1 MEEKDTTNITVLI
14 AGRPYPLKIKAGDE
28 AAIRKIVKEVNEKVN
43 RFQLTYTKKD
53 KQDCLSMALLTYAVD
68 LHKTQTGFIYH
79 YTLIILIGITFL
91 FGLRQMWLMFG
102 FFIDF
107 RFSKFISVFRRF

>member
-14 AGRPYPLKIKAGDE
+14 AGRSYPLKIKVGDE

-43 RFQLTYTKKD
+43 RFQLDYTKKD

-68 LHKTQTGFIYH
+68 LHKAQQGEPSDQGNH
-79 YTLIILIGITFL
+79 S
-91 FGLRQMWLMFG
+91 GLSEKVEQL
-102 FFIDF
+102 D
-107 RFSKFISVFRRF
+107 SLLDHLLQ

>member
-43 RFQLTYTKKD
+43 RFQLNYTKKD

-68 LHKTQTGFIYH
+68 LHKAREDQPSGSGVHPDLSEKIH
-79 YTLIILIGITFL
+79 QLDSFL
-91 FGLRQMWLMFG
+91 DSLLR
-102 FFIDF
+102 
-107 RFSKFISVFRRF
+107 